1 VSSQPARAGIG
12 RGEWPAAPPDG
23 IPTGET
29 ALRGLSERTLKAV
42 YFLVGDH
49 AWTQSRL
56 AERIREL
63 AVPEEW
69 RSMNAETVWADEMPE
84 VRVTEMAAT
93 PPFGS
98 SRRFVLVRGVEA
110 YRGGA
115 SAEGAAPVETDGEA
129 AARAGQEA
137 AAAPARRRRTKA
149 SKAEATPLVSY
160 VSVPPPD
167 TVLVLTSEKRDLKW
181 WAGDALFEAAESAGA
196 VVACL
201 PPADLRGWLAERAV
215 GLGTRIEPAAAD
227 ELVERA
233 GGDSFLLIRE
243 LEKLSAYVGVHGVSA
258 SAETPKAASAGAITV
273 EHVQAL
279 TGETAPPSVFAYLDA
294 LFVERQPARALS
306 LLARLLDD
314 SHPLELHAMLLTQL
328 RKLVAL
334 KGALAAG
341 LTDWQIVSRIRL
353 PYSLVGSLKMMVGRT
368 RPERFAALLRALA
381 QAERELK
388 RGRDGRAV
396 LEDLTL
402 ECCR

>member
-1 VSSQPARAGIG
+1 MSPPRAG
-12 RGEWPAAPPDG
+12 WTSAPPDG
-23 IPTGET
+23 IPTAET
-29 ALRGLSERTLKAV
+29 ALRSLSAKTIRPV
-42 YFLVGDH
+42 YFLVGDQPWIQ
-49 AWTQSRL
+49 ARL
-56 AERIREL
+56 AARIREL
-63 AVPEEW
+63 TVPEDW
-69 RSMNAETVWADEMPE
+69 RSMNAETVWADEVPE
-84 VRVTEMAAT
+84 GRVADAAST

-98 SRRFVLVRGVEA
+98 PRRFVLCRGVEA

-115 SAEGAAPVETDGEA
+115 PSGTGSSAADDADEEAP
-129 AARAGQEA
+129 
-137 AAAPARRRRTKA
+137 AAAPRKRRSKA
-149 SKAEATPLVSY
+149 SKSEATPLVDY
-160 VSVPPPD
+160 VSRPSPD

-181 WAGDALFEAAESAGA
+181 WAGDALFEAAEAAGA

-201 PPADLRGWLAERAV
+201 PPADLRGWLAEQAA
-215 GLGTRIEPAAAD
+215 GLGAKLEPAAAE

-233 GGDSFLLIRE
+233 GADPLLLLRE
-243 LEKLSAYVGVHGVSA
+243 LEKLSAYVGGPGIASPHGVSA
-258 SAETPKAASAGAITV
+258 SAETPRAALAAPITV

-306 LLARLLDD
+306 LLARLLEE
-314 SHPLELHAMLLTQL
+314 SHPLALHAMLLGQL

-341 LTDWQIVSRIRL
+341 LTDWQIVGKIRL
-353 PYSLVGSLKMMVGRT
+353 PFALVGSLKMMVGRT

-388 RGRDGRAV
+388 RGREGRAV
-396 LEDLTL
+396 LEDLTI